1 MDENNMNGFGN
12 EDEEDYEGTT
22 VLTTPGVY
30 AFSNAQGENNDN
42 MNNPGQFQQPSQQ
55 NQPEQQNQFGGFG
68 QFQQP
73 EQQNQFGG
81 FGQFQQPGQQNQSE
95 QQNQFG
101 GFGQF
106 QQPGQQNQ
114 FGGFGQ
120 FQQPGQQNQPEQQNQ
135 FGGFGQFQQPGQQ
148 NQPEQQNQFG
158 GFGQYQQPGQYAQ
171 PGSQFGTPQGGDM
184 KPGKQ
189 LNKKLFVIIG
199 AAVLAVIIIVVVLI
213 LVLSGGKGSGGVDKI
228 GDNLAAAYEKG
239 DSDAMVELMNK
250 NYYDV
255 YNASMGENY
264 VEDLFDRDVK
274 DMEDTVGDVE
284 SIKITDRMEDDRYD
298 KEDLDEANASLS
310 ALGVDM
316 EVDECVDME
325 MSIEIKGSEDDAE
338 GEITYTA
345 VKSDGKWYLV
355 DHDLYV
361 Y

>member
-12 EDEEDYEGTT
+12 ADEEDYEGTT

-42 MNNPGQFQQPSQQ
+42 MNNPGQFQQP
-55 NQPEQQNQFGGFG
+55 
-68 QFQQP
+68 
-73 EQQNQFGG
+73 
-81 FGQFQQPGQQNQSE
+81 
-95 QQNQFG
+95 
-101 GFGQF
+101 
-106 QQPGQQNQ
+106 
-114 FGGFGQ
+114 
-120 FQQPGQQNQPEQQNQ
+120 
-135 FGGFGQFQQPGQQ
+135 GQQ

-171 PGSQFGTPQGGDM
+171 PGPQFGTPQGGDM

-255 YNASMGENY
+255 YNSSMGENY

-274 DMEDTVGDVE
+274 DMEDMVGDVE
-284 SIKITDRMEDDRYD
+284 SIKITDRMEDERYD
-298 KEDLDEANASLS
+298 KEDIEEANASLS

-325 MSIEIKGSEDDAE
+325 MNIEIKGSEDDAE
-338 GEITYTA
+338 GELTYTA